1 MSFEA
6 FLEAYGLAAIFGVML
21 FKSIGVPIPIPAD
34 VVLLATSARAATGK
48 LDVGVA
54 FVVLL
59 IALSIGGSIQFALVR
74 GIGRKALLRY
84 GRFLGITED
93 RLNRVVR
100 RLENRGVLTIGLA
113 ILTPGIRSVTI
124 PACGIAAI
132 SFGRFAAGLVLGSGL
147 FLGLHFIIG
156 LLGGSF
162 LNSISAAISPA
173 LIIAVVLLLL
183 ALGFGVWIIIRRRQH
198 PNASSR
204 EILASA
210 AGAWHEATCPV
221 CLALGAVERLQVDL
235 PHEHHDHNSK
245 GNAHARHSI

>member
-1 MSFEA
+1 MSFEG
-6 FLEAYGLAAIFGVML
+6 FLEAYGLAAIFAVML

-48 LDVGVA
+48 LDVSVA
-54 FVVLL
+54 FVALL
-59 IALSIGGSIQFALVR
+59 VALSIGGSIQFALVR
-74 GIGRKALLRY
+74 GIGRKVLLRY

-93 RLNRVVR
+93 RLNRVAQ
-100 RLENRGVLTIGLA
+100 RLEKSGVLGIGLA
-113 ILTPGIRSVTI
+113 ILTPGIRSVTV
-124 PACGIAAI
+124 PACGIAGI

-156 LLGGSF
+156 LLGGS
-162 LNSISAAISPA
+162 LVKSLSAALSPA
-173 LIIAVVLLLL
+173 LIIGGALILL
-183 ALGFGVWIIIRRRQH
+183 ALGFGVWVVIRRRQH

-235 PHEHHDHNSK
+235 PHDHHSK
-245 GNAHARHSI
+245 ENVHARHSI